1 VFTRRGRIRLT
12 HRRYRGDRY
21 PIDTSCDCESCASG
35 FSRAYLHHLFAANEV
50 LSAILASIHN
60 VRFYQRL
67 VQEARAAIVASRF
80 EEWRNAFLA
89 EYQRG

>member
-1 VFTRRGRIRLT
+1 M
-12 HRRYRGDRY
+12 
-21 PIDTSCDCESCASG
+21 
-35 FSRAYLHHLFAANEV
+35 

-67 VQEARAAIVASRF
+67 VQEARAAILAHRY